1 MMMEILAV
9 INVGSSR
16 SSDYYMIHYF
26 MMINRK
32 KIGEERW
39 QKFLSVVVP
48 FSSCLLFCHPPTTNL
63 NLVL

>member
-32 KIGEERW
+32 KIGEER
-39 QKFLSVVVP
+39 
-48 FSSCLLFCHPPTTNL
+48 
-63 NLVL
+63 